1 MLWRKGSDMLEV
13 AIIRQRR
20 DFPVKVSFTLEPGSA
35 LGLFGASGS
44 GKSTVL
50 SCIAG
55 LEKPD
60 KGHVRL
66 NDLVLYPPS
75 RPLHQRPIGY
85 LTQEPNLF
93 PHLSVRENI
102 LFGVT
107 KSGSS
112 RQLPAELAEWI
123 NDLRQ
128 RLDLSSLWNASA
140 SRISGGQ
147 ARRVSLARTLARR
160 PALLLI
166 DEPFTGLDRQL
177 VRQLIDDLIFWNQK
191 VGFTMIA
198 VDHQAEVL
206 ERLCPQQALVLER
219 GSVVQRGSWEELR
232 RSPAT
237 DQLQSLLSPL

>member
-1 MLWRKGSDMLEV
+1 MLSVYIRK
-13 AIIRQRR
+13 QRR
-20 DFPVKVSFTLEPGSA
+20 DFPVSVAFDLDPGSA

-55 LEKPD
+55 LEEPD
-60 KGHVRL
+60 QGTVRL
-66 NDLVLYPPS
+66 HDVVLFPPS
-75 RPLHQRPIGY
+75 LPLHQRPIGY

-93 PHLSVRENI
+93 PHLSVRENV

-107 KSGSS
+107 KASS
-112 RQLPAELAEWI
+112 NGRPASDHAGRIAEWI
-123 NDLRQ
+123 NELRD
-128 RLDLSSLWNASA
+128 RLDLASLWDAPA

-160 PALLLI
+160 PTLLLI

-191 VGFTMIA
+191 LGFTMIA
-198 VDHQAEVL
+198 VDHQSEVL

-219 GSVVQRGSWEELR
+219 GKVVQRGSWDELR
-232 RSPAT
+232 RTPAT
-237 DQLQSLLSPL
+237 AQLQSLLSPL

>member
-1 MLWRKGSDMLEV
+1 MLKVD
-13 AIIRQRR
+13 ITKQRR
-20 DFPVKVSFTLEPGSA
+20 DFAVNVSFDLEPGAA

-55 LEKPD
+55 LEQPD
-60 KGHVRL
+60 HGEVRL
-66 NDLVLYPPS
+66 NDLVLFPPS
-75 RPLHQRPIGY
+75 LPLHRRPVGY

-93 PHLSVRENI
+93 PHLSVRENVA
-102 LFGVT
+102 FGVT
-107 KSGSS
+107 TAASNGGVATDVA
-112 RQLPAELAEWI
+112 PWVEELR
-123 NDLRQ
+123 D
-128 RLDLSSLWNASA
+128 RLDLAPLWNAPA

-177 VRQLIDDLIFWNQK
+177 VRKLIDDLIYWNQK
-191 VGFTMIA
+191 LGFAMIA

-206 ERLCPQQALVLER
+206 ERLCPEQALVLER
-219 GSVVQRGSWEELR
+219 GKVVQRGSWADLR
-232 RSPAT
+232 LAPAT
-237 DQLQSLLSPL
+237 AQLQSLLSPL

>member
-1 MLWRKGSDMLEV
+1 MLDVE
-13 AIIRQRR
+13 IIKQRR
-20 DFPVKVSFTLEPGSA
+20 DFPVNVSFALETGSA

-55 LEKPD
+55 LEVLD
-60 KGHVRL
+60 QGHVRL

-93 PHLSVRENI
+93 PHLSVRENV

-107 KSGSS
+107 QSS
-112 RQLPAELAEWI
+112 SNRQLPTDLTEWI
-123 NDLRQ
+123 DDLRQ

-191 VGFTMIA
+191 LGFTMIA

-206 ERLCPQQALVLER
+206 ERLCPLQALVLEK
-219 GSVVQRGSWEELR
+219 GKVVQRGSWEDLR

-237 DQLQSLLSPL
+237 DLLPSLLSPL

>member
-1 MLWRKGSDMLEV
+1 MLSVNISK
-13 AIIRQRR
+13 QRR
-20 DFPVKVSFTLEPGSA
+20 DFAVNVSFNLEPGSA

-55 LEKPD
+55 LDEPD
-60 KGHVRL
+60 QGHVRL
-66 NDLVLYPPS
+66 HDLVLFPPS
-75 RPLHQRPIGY
+75 LPLHQRPIGY

-93 PHLSVRENI
+93 PHLTVQENV

-107 KSGSS
+107 KAASNGSIS
-112 RQLPAELAEWI
+112 ADFVAWIEELI
-123 NDLRQ
+123 D
-128 RLDLSSLWNASA
+128 RLDLASLWEAPA

-160 PALLLI
+160 PSLLLI

-191 VGFTMIA
+191 LGFTMIA

-206 ERLCPQQALVLER
+206 ERLCPQQALVLEK
-219 GSVVQRGSWEELR
+219 GQVVQRGSWQDLR

-237 DQLQSLLSPL
+237 VQLQSLLSPL

>member
-1 MLWRKGSDMLEV
+1 MLSVNITKR
-13 AIIRQRR
+13 RR
-20 DFPVKVSFTLEPGSA
+20 DFTVSVSFELDHGAA

-55 LEKPD
+55 IEEPD
-60 KGHVRL
+60 QGDVRL
-66 NDLVLYPPS
+66 HDLILFPPS
-75 RPLHQRPIGY
+75 LPLHQRSIGY

-93 PHLSVRENI
+93 PHLSVRENV

-107 KSGSS
+107 KANSNGRVSPDVS
-112 RQLPAELAEWI
+112 DWIHELR
-123 NDLRQ
+123 D
-128 RLDLSSLWNASA
+128 RLDLASLWNAPA

-191 VGFTMIA
+191 PGFTMIA

-206 ERLCPQQALVLER
+206 ERLCPQQALVLES
-219 GSVVQRGSWEELR
+219 GKLVQRGSWDELR
-232 RSPAT
+232 RTPAT
-237 DQLQSLLSPL
+237 SHLRSLLSPL

>member
-1 MLWRKGSDMLEV
+1 MLEV
-13 AIIRQRR
+13 EIIKPRR
-20 DFPVKVSFTLEPGSA
+20 DFPVNVSFAIETGSA

-55 LEKPD
+55 LEVPD
-60 KGHVRL
+60 HGHVQL

-93 PHLSVRENI
+93 PHLSVRENV

-107 KSGSS
+107 KSSS
-112 RQLPAELAEWI
+112 NRQLSTDLTEWI
-123 NDLRQ
+123 DDLRH

-191 VGFTMIA
+191 LAFTMIA

-206 ERLCPQQALVLER
+206 ERLCPQQALVLEK
-219 GSVVQRGSWEELR
+219 GKVVQRGSWEELR

-237 DQLQSLLSPL
+237 DQLQSLLAAL

>member
-1 MLWRKGSDMLEV
+1 LE
-13 AIIRQRR
+13 
-20 DFPVKVSFTLEPGSA
+20 EP
-35 LGLFGASGS
+35 
-44 GKSTVL
+44 
-50 SCIAG
+50 
-55 LEKPD
+55 D
-60 KGHVRL
+60 QGHVYL
-66 NDLVLYPPS
+66 NDLVLYPPG
-75 RPLHQRPIGY
+75 RPLHRRPIGY

-93 PHLSVRENI
+93 PHLSVRENV

-107 KSGSS
+107 KSSS
-112 RQLPAELAEWI
+112 DRQLSTELTDWI

-147 ARRVSLARTLARR
+147 ARRVSLARTLAPR

-191 VGFTMIA
+191 LAFTMIA

-206 ERLCPQQALVLER
+206 ERLCPQQALVLEK
-219 GSVVQRGSWEELR
+219 GKVVQRGSWEELR

-237 DQLQSLLSPL
+237 DQLQSLLAPL

>member
-1 MLWRKGSDMLEV
+1 MLSVDISK
-13 AIIRQRR
+13 QRR
-20 DFPVKVSFTLEPGSA
+20 DFFVSVSFNLDPGSA

-55 LEKPD
+55 LDEPD
-60 KGHVRL
+60 QGYVRL
-66 NDLVLYPPS
+66 HDLVLFPPS
-75 RPLHQRPIGY
+75 LPLHQRPIGY

-102 LFGVT
+102 LFGLT
-107 KSGSS
+107 RAASNG
-112 RQLPAELAEWI
+112 QLAPEPANWI
-123 NDLRQ
+123 NELRD
-128 RLDLSSLWNASA
+128 RLDLASLWDAQA

-147 ARRVSLARTLARR
+147 ARRVSLARALARR
-160 PALLLI
+160 PVLLLI

-191 VGFTMIA
+191 CGFTMIA

-206 ERLCPQQALVLER
+206 ERLCPQQALFLEK
-219 GSVVQRGSWEELR
+219 GKVVQRGKWDELR
-232 RSPAT
+232 RTPAT
-237 DQLQSLLSPL
+237 AQLQSLLSPL

>member
-1 MLWRKGSDMLEV
+1 MLSVNITK
-13 AIIRQRR
+13 QRR
-20 DFPVKVSFTLEPGSA
+20 DFAVTVAFDLDPGSA

-55 LEKPD
+55 LEEPD

-66 NDLVLYPPS
+66 HDLSLFPPS
-75 RPLHQRPIGY
+75 LPLHQRPIGY

-93 PHLSVRENI
+93 PHLSVRENVT
-102 LFGVT
+102 FGVT
-107 KSGSS
+107 K
-112 RQLPAELAEWI
+112 PASNGHLSPDLTSWI
-123 NDLRQ
+123 NELRD
-128 RLDLSSLWNASA
+128 RLDLAPLWDAQP

-147 ARRVSLARTLARR
+147 ARRVSIARTLARR

-177 VRQLIDDLIFWNQK
+177 VRQLIDDLIFWNRK
-191 VGFTMIA
+191 LGFTMIA

-206 ERLCPQQALVLER
+206 ERLCPQQALVLEK
-219 GSVVQRGSWEELR
+219 GKAVQRGTWEELR
-232 RSPAT
+232 CTPAT
-237 DQLQSLLSPL
+237 PQLQSLLSPL

>member
-1 MLWRKGSDMLEV
+1 MLSVNISK
-13 AIIRQRR
+13 QRR
-20 DFPVKVSFTLEPGSA
+20 DFPVSVSFDLSPGSA

-55 LEKPD
+55 LEEPD
-60 KGHVRL
+60 HGTVRL
-66 NDLVLYPPS
+66 DDLILFPPS
-75 RPLHQRPIGY
+75 LPLHQRPIGY

-93 PHLSVRENI
+93 PHLSVRENVC
-102 LFGVT
+102 FGVNKGASNGHLSADQAKRST
-107 KSGSS
+107 G
-112 RQLPAELAEWI
+112 WI
-123 NDLRQ
+123 NELRG
-128 RLDLSSLWNASA
+128 RLDLASLWDAPA

-160 PALLLI
+160 PTLLLI

-191 VGFTMIA
+191 LGFTMIA

-219 GSVVQRGSWEELR
+219 GQVVQRGSWDDLR
-232 RSPAT
+232 RTPAT
-237 DQLQSLLSPL
+237 AQLQSLLLPL

>member
-1 MLWRKGSDMLEV
+1 MIFRSTFLLLSNLEV
-13 AIIRQRR
+13 R
-20 DFPVKVSFTLEPGSA
+20 
-35 LGLFGASGS
+35 SGFLVHRAS

-55 LEKPD
+55 LEEPD
-60 KGHVRL
+60 QGRVHL
-66 NDLVLYPPS
+66 NDLVLYPPG
-75 RPLHQRPIGY
+75 RPLHRRPIGY

-93 PHLSVRENI
+93 PHLSVRENV

-107 KSGSS
+107 KSPSNNKDLS
-112 RQLPAELAEWI
+112 TDLTAWI
-123 NDLRQ
+123 DDLRH

-191 VGFTMIA
+191 LGFTMIA

-206 ERLCPQQALVLER
+206 ERLCPQQALVLEK
-219 GSVVQRGSWEELR
+219 GKVVQRGSWEELR

-237 DQLQSLLSPL
+237 DQLQSLLAAL